1 MRTRN
6 KVPWPLGVIAT
17 IVAIYLFIP
26 TLVVVPL
33 SFADRPSFQFL
44 PQGWSL
50 RYYEEFFSERAWVG
64 ALGNSLRIAVVVM
77 LVATV
82 SGTAAAFG
90 LRRLAG
96 LGRFFRIAQG
106 ATTGLLAA
114 PLLVPGIITAIA
126 IYAAFLQW
134 HLVGSD
140 WGFILA
146 HSALAIPFVLISVTS
161 SLQGYDERL
170 SKAAAGLGASPLT
183 TFRRITFPLILP
195 GILAG
200 AIFAFVTS
208 FDEVV
213 IALFLQSPRLRTLPV
228 QMFISVNS
236 DIDPTMAAASTVVMV
251 LTTLLVLL
259 PQILRRKRRS

>member
-1 MRTRN
+1 MGTRV
-6 KVPWPLGVIAT
+6 KVPWILAVIAA

-44 PQGWSL
+44 PEGWSL
-50 RYYEEFFSERAWVG
+50 RYYEEFFTNRAWAG
-64 ALGNSLRIAVVVM
+64 ALANSFRIAIVVM
-77 LVATV
+77 LISAVL
-82 SGTAAAFG
+82 GTAAAFG
-90 LRRLAG
+90 LRKLAG
-96 LGRFFRIAQG
+96 LGRFIGLGQG
-106 ATTGLLAA
+106 AITGLLAA

-140 WGFILA
+140 IGFVLA
-146 HSALAIPFVLISVTS
+146 HTALAIPFVLISVTS
-161 SLQGYDERL
+161 SLQGLDDRL
-170 SKAAAGLGASPLT
+170 VKAAAGLGASPVT
-183 TFRRITFPLILP
+183 VFRKITLPLILP
-195 GILAG
+195 GVLAG
-200 AIFAFVTS
+200 AVFAFVTS

-213 IALFLQSPRLRTLPV
+213 IALFLQSPKLRTLPV

-251 LTTLLVLL
+251 LTTALVLL
-259 PQILRRKRRS
+259 PLIVRRKRPA